1 MVAVVDTQLAL
12 YFHLAQLIGIRLHR
26 GFLYMVRIVQN
37 PGQNGQRY
45 YLEVM
50 QDYEKALK
58 LNPDNQLAK
67 LLQQKFFE
75 GMKQQ
80 TGK

>member
-1 MVAVVDTQLAL
+1 MVENKQK
-12 YFHLAQLIGIRLHR
+12 
-26 GFLYMVRIVQN
+26 
-37 PGQNGQRY
+37 GQRY

-67 LLQQKFFE
+67 QLQQKFFE